1 MFLSIIPEY
10 CDDYIVDHSQYS
22 LPLSNLFDPE
32 AMKLSYTDLLLK
44 CEDIF
49 SSISV
54 TNDQATNIEL
64 STRDQS
70 KCKAWFRFRAGR
82 ITASKFKAALAR
94 TDYTQPSVSLVKRIC
109 YPQSLH
115 VALRLQ
121 NGGVIMSK
129 KLERHTSTKQY

>member
-1 MFLSIIPEY
+1 MLLSIIPEY
-10 CDDYIVDHSQYS
+10 CDDYIVDRSQYS

-64 STRDQS
+64 STM
-70 KCKAWFRFRAGR
+70 
-82 ITASKFKAALAR
+82 
-94 TDYTQPSVSLVKRIC
+94 VSILGWTYYSIKI
-109 YPQSLH
+109 
-115 VALRLQ
+115 
-121 NGGVIMSK
+121 
-129 KLERHTSTKQY
+129 